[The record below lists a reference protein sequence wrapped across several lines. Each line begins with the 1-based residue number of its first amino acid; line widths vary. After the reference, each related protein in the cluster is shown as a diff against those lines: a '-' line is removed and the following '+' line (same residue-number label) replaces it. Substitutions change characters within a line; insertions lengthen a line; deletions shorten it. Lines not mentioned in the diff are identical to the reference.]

1 MRLVFISLCGL
12 VLCSACQSSDG
23 DPEPVDESFVEA
35 PAEGEG
41 FQFAMDAVAPAG
53 SEVWL
58 CAVYPIP
65 TEVLSPVNSVYYKQ
79 NPGMHHM
86 TLSTTGITGPEIEY
100 GMYDCNELY
109 EDQMDEFTM
118 FFGSQDAEDTMQL
131 PEGVVARLPP
141 NIDIIHEVHYVNT
154 SAEDVNLYS
163 RVNAYTIDDEDVEVG
178 IWGGQVRD
186 ETIEIPAQSEHTEW
200 TRCVMNRDVDVH
212 FLASHTHQLG
222 VEFTVAPFDGTETG
236 EIFYRNNDWHDP
248 KIVQYDPPM
257 HLPEGTGFEYACT
270 WNNPS
275 SEPVSYG
282 LTALDEMCNLALV
295 HTPEIMS
302 ARCEVVETSDGVLW
316 E

>member
-1 MRLVFISLCGL
+1 MRLVFISLCAL

-58 CAVYPIP
+58 CAGYPSP
-65 TEVLSPVNSVYYKQ
+65 PEVLSPVNSVYYKQ

-248 KIVQYDPPM
+248 KIVQYDPPI

-275 SEPVSYG
+275 TEPVSYG
-282 LTALDEMCNLALV
+282 LTSLDEMCNLALV

>member
-1 MRLVFISLCGL
+1 MRTLSLSLIALLMCG
-12 VLCSACQSSDG
+12 ACSSD
-23 DPEPVDESFVEA
+23 DEAAPADESYVA
-35 PAEGEG
+35 PPAEGEG
-41 FQFAMDAVAPAG
+41 FQFSMDAVAPAG
-53 SEVWL
+53 TEVWL

-65 TEVLSPVNSVYYKQ
+65 IEALSPVNSVYFKQ

-86 TLSTTGITGPEIEY
+86 TLSTTGFGGPELEY

-109 EDQMDEFTM
+109 GEQMDEFTM
-118 FFGSQDAEDTMQL
+118 FFGSQTAEDTMQL

-141 NIDIIHEVHYVNT
+141 NIDIVHEVHYVNT
-154 SAEDVNLYS
+154 SSEDVDLYS
-163 RVNAYTIDDEDVEVG
+163 RVNAYTIDDEDVELG

-222 VEFTVAPFDGTETG
+222 IEFTVAPFDGTETG
-236 EIFYRNNDWHDP
+236 EIFYRNTDWHDP
-248 KIVQYDPPM
+248 NIVQYNPPI
-257 HLPEGTGFEYACT
+257 HRPEGTGFEYSCT
-270 WNNPS
+270 WSNPS

-282 LTALDEMCNLALV
+282 LTSLDEMCNLAIV